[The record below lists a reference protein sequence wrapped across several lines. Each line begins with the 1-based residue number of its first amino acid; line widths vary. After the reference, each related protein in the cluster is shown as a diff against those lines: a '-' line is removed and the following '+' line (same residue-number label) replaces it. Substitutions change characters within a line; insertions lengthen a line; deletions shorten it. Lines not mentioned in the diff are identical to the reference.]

1 MENLFE
7 NLSQYNFWTKKNV
20 NFGYIRANYL
30 NNIIKYLNTKLVKV
44 LTGQRRCGKS
54 YILRQIIQYLINNQN
69 VNPNNIFYMSK
80 EFIGFETITNST
92 HLHQLFIYYKQKL
105 NVTGRI
111 YVFLDE
117 IQNIENWELFVNSY
131 SQDFTSEYEIF
142 ITGSNSKLL
151 SGELATHLSGRYI
164 EFGIYPFSFFEYV
177 EYHKLET
184 NKDSYVKF
192 LTTGGLPELVNF
204 NQSEIIKNYIES
216 LKSTI
221 ILRDI
226 ISRHTIKDIS
236 LLDDI
241 FRFIIS
247 NIGNLTSVS
256 NIVKYYKNL
265 GKKTNYETVALYLS
279 YLTECFVIHE
289 IDRFDIRGK
298 QILNGVKKFY
308 LNDLSF
314 KNYLYPGYSY
324 GVGYMLENIVFLQL
338 LNSGYNVYIGYLR
351 NKEIDFVAIKNDR
364 TIYIQVAYILVE
376 TETLEREY
384 SSLRAIS
391 DNFEKYVVSL
401 DEIQLPNIE
410 GIKHILAWQLNEY
423 I

>member
-192 LTTGGLPELVNF
+192 LSTGGLPELVNF

-314 KNYLYPGYSY
+314 KNYLLGFQPTD
-324 GVGYMLENIVFLQL
+324 F
-338 LNSGYNVYIGYLR
+338 GYNIENQIFNLLSEKNYKIFTGVFKDY
-351 NKEIDFVAIKNDR
+351 EIDFIAQKNNE
-364 TIYIQVAYILVE
+364 TIYIQVAYLLANEE
-376 TETLEREY
+376 TVNREFGN
-384 SSLRAIS
+384 LQKID
-391 DNFEKYVVSL
+391 DNFLKIVVSL
-401 DEIQLPNIE
+401 DDVQFSHYK
-410 GIKHILAWQLNEY
+410 GIKHYRPWELNFL
-423 I
+423 

>member
-314 KNYLYPGYSY
+314 KNYLLGFQPTD
-324 GVGYMLENIVFLQL
+324 F
-338 LNSGYNVYIGYLR
+338 GYNIENQIFNLLSEKNYKIFTGVFKDY
-351 NKEIDFVAIKNDR
+351 EIDFIAQKNNE
-364 TIYIQVAYILVE
+364 TIYIQVAYLLANEE
-376 TETLEREY
+376 TVNREFGN
-384 SSLRAIS
+384 LQKID
-391 DNFEKYVVSL
+391 DNFLKIVVSL
-401 DEIQLPNIE
+401 DDVQFSHYK
-410 GIKHILAWQLNEY
+410 GIKHYRPWELNFL
-423 I
+423 

>member
-314 KNYLYPGYSY
+314 KNYLLGFQPTDFGCNIENQIFSLLSEKNYKIFT
-324 GVGYMLENIVFLQL
+324 GVFKDY
-338 LNSGYNVYIGYLR
+338 
-351 NKEIDFVAIKNDR
+351 EIDFIAQKNNE
-364 TIYIQVAYILVE
+364 TIYIQVAYLLANEE
-376 TETLEREY
+376 TVNREFGN
-384 SSLRAIS
+384 LQKID
-391 DNFEKYVVSL
+391 DNFLKIVVSL
-401 DEIQLPNIE
+401 DDIQFSHYK
-410 GIKHILAWQLNEY
+410 GIKHYRPWELNFL
-423 I
+423 

>member
-192 LTTGGLPELVNF
+192 LSTGGLPELVNF

-314 KNYLYPGYSY
+314 KNYLLGFQPTD
-324 GVGYMLENIVFLQL
+324 F
-338 LNSGYNVYIGYLR
+338 GYNIENQIFSLLSEKNYKIFTGVFKDY
-351 NKEIDFVAIKNDR
+351 EIDFIAQKNNE
-364 TIYIQVAYILVE
+364 TIYIQVAYLLANEE
-376 TETLEREY
+376 TVNREFGN
-384 SSLRAIS
+384 LQKID
-391 DNFEKYVVSL
+391 DNFLKIVVSL
-401 DEIQLPNIE
+401 DDVQFSHYK
-410 GIKHILAWQLNEY
+410 GIKHYRPWELNFL
-423 I
+423 